1 MAGSG
6 AAHLRPSDQSLVRV
20 ENLVVEFPV
29 GSTGLKVHAVSDVSL
44 DIAEGETLGLV
55 GESGCGKTTTGRAMM
70 QVPAPT
76 SGAVL
81 LDEQDLT
88 GFGSEKIREVR
99 SKMQMIFQDPISSLN
114 PRRTIREIVSEPLV
128 IQWLERIGRSP
139 VATTW
144 ERYVR
149 WLMPL
154 WARAWGLMR
163 YAVIVLAVGV
173 ALWVIGE
180 SAGLGPLSTLA
191 NVVWIPAAVVGA
203 PFALF
208 FIVTTAAWLLLVLAM
223 PFAAVPYRIRARSDR
238 NRFRAEAEARVRDVL
253 LTVGLDPDVALDK
266 RPHEF
271 SGGQAQRICIA
282 RALTLDPKVLICDEP
297 VSALDVSVQA
307 QILNLLEDMK
317 ETYGLTMVFI
327 SHDLAVVKNI
337 SDRVAVMYLG
347 KLCEIAPPDELY
359 ASPAHPYSAAL
370 IGSIPVP
377 DPLIDQRSIGAIEGE
392 LPSPIAPP
400 SGCRFRTRCPR
411 ATDRCSEEE
420 PVIRSLGSG
429 HFVACHHPLIE
440 GVDDVDDPTRT
451 AAPMSEA
458 GTVHA

>member
-6 AAHLRPSDQSLVRV
+6 TAHLRPSDESLVRV
-20 ENLVVEFPV
+20 ENMVVEFPV
-29 GSTGLKVHAVSDVSL
+29 GNTGLKVHAVSGVSL
-44 DIAEGETLGLV
+44 DVRDGETLGLV

-70 QVPAPT
+70 QVPTPT

-81 LDEQDLT
+81 LEDQDLT
-88 GFGSEKIREVR
+88 GFGNEAIRDVR

-128 IQWLERIGRSP
+128 IQWLEALGRSR
-139 VATTW
+139 VSVLW

-154 WARAWGLMR
+154 WLKAWGWFR
-163 YAVIVLAVGV
+163 YVLAVLAVGIVIWVVGEAAGASAVSTASV
-173 ALWVIGE
+173 ALWV
-180 SAGLGPLSTLA
+180 
-191 NVVWIPAAVVGA
+191 PALIVGA
-203 PFALF
+203 PFLLF
-208 FIVTTAAWLLLVLAM
+208 FVVTGVGWLGLGVG
-223 PFAAVPYRIRARSDR
+223 VPIMAIPRVMRARGDKA
-238 NRFRAEAEARVRDVL
+238 RFEAETEERVREVL
-253 LTVGLDPDVALDK
+253 STVGLDPDVTLDK
-266 RPHEF
+266 RPFEF
-271 SGGQAQRICIA
+271 SGGQAQRICVA

-347 KLCEIAPPDELY
+347 KICEIAPPDELY
-359 ASPAHPYSAAL
+359 SKPAHPYSAAL

-377 DPLIDQRSIGAIEGE
+377 DPLIDQREIGVIEGE

-411 ATDRCSEEE
+411 ATDLCTNEE
-420 PVIRSLGSG
+420 PEIRAVGDD
-429 HFVACHHPLIE
+429 HYVACHFPLL
-440 GVDDVDDPTRT
+440 D
-451 AAPMSEA
+451 EA
-458 GTVHA
+458 TD